1 MLLWEINTYF
11 TALPKRAFYIIK
23 EVFYNMATKTLNTR
37 IQSRIDTYENWMKSE
52 LILLKGEIAI
62 CTIPTGTS
70 DSGSANLPSTM
81 LRIGDGVHKFSELP
95 WFQAI
100 AADIYPW
107 AKAAVPAIPVEN
119 ITGLDDHISKVAVD
133 SDTQYTLIKGDN
145 DYTYKL
151 MSKAKGAENFT
162 TEVATLTIPN
172 PTSNINA
179 LKALVGDVAVA
190 TQISNAIAALKLSE
204 TYEAK
209 GAAAAVQTALLGDAA
224 EAYNTLGKL
233 EDAVI
238 AAKAS
243 ADEKTTMAAV
253 EAKNYAT
260 KTEAQGYATAV
271 VGEDTDN
278 AEKATVKGAK
288 AYAKDLN
295 DTTNTRVEAL
305 ETAIGEGGSVSSQID
320 AKIANLDV
328 AEVAV
333 GTGEIIEKISETD
346 GKISVSKRALV
357 ASDIP
362 TIEQSQVNGLGAALA
377 AKQDTLAFQND
388 NYDKTTNKAITKSDL
403 DAAVAGL
410 TGITHF
416 KGVVENLP
424 ASAENGDIY
433 IKTDGTEH
441 IYVKPDAATEG
452 HFEELGDQSSHIK
465 HGTVVDSDIAA
476 NAAIAQSK
484 IAGLTDALNAKANSA
499 DLGTMASETAADYIK
514 KTDAPG
520 YADILTATVAGTT
533 YETKTDASAKLNE
546 AKTYTTTELGKLNL
560 TEVSAGEGKIIS
572 KISQVN
578 GKVSAETRDLVA
590 ADIPTIEQSQ
600 VNGLDT
606 ALAAK
611 ANDADLAAIAKS
623 GNVNDL
629 QQTEGDTL
637 IIFGGTST
645 LVI

>member
-1 MLLWEINTYF
+1 
-11 TALPKRAFYIIK
+11 
-23 EVFYNMATKTLNTR
+23 MATKTLNTR
-37 IQSRIDTYENWMKSE
+37 ILLRYDSYENWLTST
-52 LILLKGEIAI
+52 IVLKQGEMAI
-62 CTIPTGTS
+62 CSVP
-70 DSGSANLPSTM
+70 SGKTVDGVTAPPAVLAK
-81 LRIGDGVHKFSELP
+81 IGDNVHTFKDLP
-95 WFQAI
+95 WLQAV
-100 AADIYPW
+100 ASDVHAW

-133 SDTQYTLIKGDN
+133 SDTQYNIVKGDN

-172 PTSNINA
+172 PTSDINS

-238 AAKAS
+238 AAQAS
-243 ADEKTTMAAV
+243 ANEKTTMAAV

-271 VGEDTDN
+271 VGMDTDD

-295 DTTNTRVEAL
+295 DAINTRVESL
-305 ETAIGEGGSVSSQID
+305 ETAIGEGGSVGSQID

-346 GKISVSKRALV
+346 GKISVSKRALT

-362 TIEQSQVNGLGAALA
+362 TSEQSQVNGLGTALA

-410 TGITHF
+410 SGAVHF
-416 KGVVENLP
+416 IGVKESLP
-424 ASAENGDIY
+424 ANGNNGDIC
-433 IKTDGTEH
+433 IVCNKE
-441 IYVKPDAATEG
+441 YVYPTSDSQW
-452 HFEELGDQSSHIK
+452 HELGDETIDAVKGQIK
-465 HGTVVDSDIAA
+465 DVDIAA
-476 NAAIAQSK
+476 DAAIAQSK
-484 IAGLTDALNAKANSA
+484 IAGLTDALNAKANSS
-499 DLGTMASETAADYIK
+499 DLGTMAAETAADYIK

-533 YETKTDASAKLNE
+533 YETKADASAKLNE

-560 TEVSAGEGKIIS
+560 TEVAAGEGKIIS

-590 ADIPTIEQSQ
+590 ADIPTIEQAQ
-600 VNGLDT
+600 VNGLGA

-611 ANDADLAAIAKS
+611 ANDADISAIGKS
-623 GNVNDL
+623 GSITDVL
-629 QQTEGDTL
+629 QPEGDVL
-637 IIFGGTST
+637 ILFGGTST

>member
-1 MLLWEINTYF
+1 
-11 TALPKRAFYIIK
+11 
-23 EVFYNMATKTLNTR
+23 MATKTLNTR
-37 IQSRIDTYENWMKSE
+37 ILLRYDSYDNWLTSTIVLKQGEAAICSVPSGKTVDGVATPPAV
-52 LILLKGEIAI
+52 LLKV
-62 CTIPTGTS
+62 
-70 DSGSANLPSTM
+70 
-81 LRIGDGVHKFSELP
+81 GDGVHTFKDLP
-95 WFQAI
+95 WLQAVSS
-100 AADIYPW
+100 DIYAW
-107 AKAAVPAIPVEN
+107 AKSPNKPSYTYEEIE
-119 ITGLDDHISKVAVD
+119 GLDDHISTVAVD
-133 SDTQYTLIKGDN
+133 TDTQFTLIKGDD

-151 MSKAKGAENFT
+151 MSRAKGAENYT

-172 PTSNINA
+172 PTSDINA

-190 TQISNAIAALKLSE
+190 TQISNAIAALKLSD

-209 GAAAAVQTALLGDAA
+209 GAAAAVKTALLGDAA

-238 AAKAS
+238 AAQNS

-271 VGEDTDN
+271 VGVAADTAD
-278 AEKATVKGAK
+278 KDTVKGAK
-288 AYAKDLN
+288 AYAKGLN
-295 DTTNTRVEAL
+295 DATNTRVEAL
-305 ETAIGEGGSVSSQID
+305 ETAIGEGGSVGSQID
-320 AKIANLDV
+320 AKIAELDA

-333 GTGEIIEKISETD
+333 GTGEIIEKVSQTD

-357 ASDIP
+357 AGDIP
-362 TIEQSQVNGLGAALA
+362 TIEQSQVNGLGTALA
-377 AKQDTLAFQND
+377 AKQDVLAFQSD
-388 NYDKTTNKAITKSDL
+388 NYDKETNKVITKSDL
-403 DAAVAGL
+403 DTAVAGL
-410 TGITHF
+410 SGVTHF

-452 HFEELGDQSSHIK
+452 HFEELGDQNSHIK
-465 HGTVVDSDIAA
+465 HGTVVNSDIAA

-484 IAGLTDALNAKANSA
+484 IAGLTTDLAAKANSA
-499 DLGTMASETAADYIK
+499 DLGSMATEAAADYIK
-514 KTDAPG
+514 KTEAPG
-520 YADILTATVAGTT
+520 YADILTATIAGST
-533 YETKTDASAKLNE
+533 YETKEDAATKLTE
-546 AKTYTTTELGKLNL
+546 AKTNTTTELGKLTL
-560 TEVSAGEGKIIS
+560 AEVSAGEGQIIG

-578 GKVSAETRDLVA
+578 GKVSAEARALVA

-600 VNGLDT
+600 VNGLGT

-611 ANDADLAAIAKS
+611 ANDADISVIGKTGS
-623 GNVNDL
+623 ITDVL
-629 QQTEGDTL
+629 QPEGDVL
-637 IIFGGTST
+637 ILFGGTST

>member
-1 MLLWEINTYF
+1 
-11 TALPKRAFYIIK
+11 
-23 EVFYNMATKTLNTR
+23 MATKTLNTR
-37 IQSRIDTYENWMKSE
+37 ILLRYDSYENWLTSTIVLKQGEAAICSVPTGKTVDGVTTPPAV
-52 LILLKGEIAI
+52 LLKV
-62 CTIPTGTS
+62 
-70 DSGSANLPSTM
+70 
-81 LRIGDGVHKFSELP
+81 GDGVHTFKDLP
-95 WFQAI
+95 WLQAV
-100 AADIYPW
+100 ASDVHAW
-107 AKAAVPAIPVEN
+107 AKAAVPAIPAEN
-119 ITGLDDHISKVAVD
+119 ITGLADFISGEIQD
-133 SDTQYTLIKGDN
+133 TDTQYTLVKDN

-172 PTSNINA
+172 PTSDINA

-204 TYEAK
+204 TYETK

-271 VGEDTDN
+271 VGEDTDG
-278 AEKATVKGAK
+278 ADKATVKGAK
-288 AYAKDLN
+288 AYAKGLN
-295 DTTNTRVEAL
+295 DATNTRVEAL

-320 AKIANLDV
+320 AKIAALDV

-362 TIEQSQVNGLGAALA
+362 TIEQSQVNGLGTALA

-410 TGITHF
+410 SGAVHF
-416 KGVVENLP
+416 IGVKESLP
-424 ASAENGDIY
+424 TSGNNGDIC
-433 IKTDGTEH
+433 IVGNKE
-441 IYVKPDAATEG
+441 YVYSTSDSQW
-452 HFEELGDQSSHIK
+452 HELGDETIYAVKGQIK
-465 HGTVVDSDIAA
+465 DADIAA
-476 NAAIAQSK
+476 DAAIAQSK

-546 AKTYTTTELGKLNL
+546 AKTHTTTELGKLNL

-572 KISQVN
+572 KISQAN
-578 GKVSAETRDLVA
+578 GKVSAETRNLVA

-600 VNGLDT
+600 VNGLGT

-611 ANDADLAAIAKS
+611 ANNADLAAIAKS

>member
-1 MLLWEINTYF
+1 
-11 TALPKRAFYIIK
+11 
-23 EVFYNMATKTLNTR
+23 MATKILNTR
-37 IQSRIDTYENWMKSE
+37 ILTRIDTLENWLKSSI
-52 LILLKGEIAI
+52 ILKKGEMAIA
-62 CTIPTGTS
+62 TVPTGDTNGAS
-70 DSGSANLPSTM
+70 LHLPATV
-81 LRIGDGVHKFSELP
+81 IKVGDDVHTFAELP
-95 WFQAI
+95 YLQAI
-100 AADIYPW
+100 AADVPAW
-107 AKAAVPAIPVEN
+107 SKAAVPAIPAEN
-119 ITGLDDHISKVAVD
+119 ITGLSNYISAQIQD
-133 SDTQYTLIKGDN
+133 TDTQYNLVKDN

-172 PTSNINA
+172 PTSDINA

-204 TYEAK
+204 TYETK

-271 VGEDTDN
+271 VGMDTDD

-295 DTTNTRVEAL
+295 DATTTRVAAL
-305 ETAIGEGGSVSSQID
+305 ETAIGEGGSVGSQID

-357 ASDIP
+357 AGDIP
-362 TIEQSQVNGLGAALA
+362 TIEQSQVNGLSTALA

-388 NYDKTTNKAITKSDL
+388 NYDKITNKAITKSDL

-410 TGITHF
+410 SGAVHF
-416 KGVVENLP
+416 IGVKESLP
-424 ASAENGDIY
+424 ASGNNGDIC
-433 IKTDGTEH
+433 IVGNKE
-441 IYVKPDAATEG
+441 YVYSTSDSQW
-452 HFEELGDQSSHIK
+452 HELGDETIYAVKGQIK
-465 HGTVVDSDIAA
+465 DVDIAA
-476 NAAIAQSK
+476 DAAIAQSK
-484 IAGLTDALNAKANSA
+484 IAGLTDALAEKANSA

-533 YETKTDASAKLNE
+533 YETKADATAKLTE
-546 AKTYTTTELGKLNL
+546 AKTHTTTELGKLNL

-590 ADIPTIEQSQ
+590 ADIPTIEQAQ
-600 VNGLDT
+600 VNGLGT

-629 QQTEGDTL
+629 QQNDSDTL
-637 IIFGGTST
+637 VLFGGTST

>member
-1 MLLWEINTYF
+1 
-11 TALPKRAFYIIK
+11 
-23 EVFYNMATKTLNTR
+23 MATKILNTR
-37 IQSRIDTYENWMKSE
+37 ILTRIDTLENWLKSSI
-52 LILLKGEIAI
+52 ILKKGEMAIA
-62 CTIPTGTS
+62 TVPTGDTNGAS
-70 DSGSANLPSTM
+70 LHLPATVIK
-81 LRIGDGVHKFSELP
+81 IGNDVNTFAELP
-95 WFQAI
+95 YLQAI
-100 AADIYPW
+100 AADVPAW
-107 AKAAVPAIPVEN
+107 AKAAVPAIPAEN
-119 ITGLDDHISKVAVD
+119 ITGLADFISAEIQD
-133 SDTQYTLIKGDN
+133 TDTQYNIVKGDN

-172 PTSNINA
+172 PTSDINS
-179 LKALVGDVAVA
+179 LKALVGNVAVA

-271 VGEDTDN
+271 VGMDTDD

-288 AYAKDLN
+288 AYAKGLN
-295 DTTNTRVEAL
+295 DATNTRVEAL
-305 ETAIGEGGSVSSQID
+305 ETAIGEGGSVGSQID

-357 ASDIP
+357 ANDIP
-362 TIEQSQVNGLGAALA
+362 TIEQSQVNGLGTALA

-410 TGITHF
+410 SGAVHF
-416 KGVVENLP
+416 IGVKESLP
-424 ASAENGDIY
+424 ASGNNGDIC
-433 IKTDGTEH
+433 IVGNKE
-441 IYVKPDAATEG
+441 YVYSTSDNTW
-452 HFEELGDQSSHIK
+452 HELGDETIYAVKGQIK
-465 HGTVVDSDIAA
+465 DVDIASD
-476 NAAIAQSK
+476 AAIAQSK
-484 IAGLTDALNAKANSA
+484 IAGLTDALAAKANSA
-499 DLGTMASETAADYIK
+499 DLGTMASETASDYIK

-533 YETKTDASAKLNE
+533 YETKADASAKLNE
-546 AKTYTTTELGKLNL
+546 AKTHTTTELGKLNL
-560 TEVSAGEGKIIS
+560 TEVAAGEGKIIS

-611 ANDADLAAIAKS
+611 ANDADISAIGKS
-623 GNVNDL
+623 GSITDVL
-629 QQTEGDTL
+629 QPEGDVL
-637 IIFGGTST
+637 ILFGGTST

>member
-1 MLLWEINTYF
+1 
-11 TALPKRAFYIIK
+11 
-23 EVFYNMATKTLNTR
+23 MATKTLNTR
-37 IQSRIDTYENWMKSE
+37 ILLRYDSYENWLTST
-52 LILLKGEIAI
+52 IVLKQGEMAI
-62 CTIPTGTS
+62 CSVP
-70 DSGSANLPSTM
+70 SGKTVDGVTAPPAVLAK
-81 LRIGDGVHKFSELP
+81 IGDNIHTFKDLP
-95 WFQAI
+95 WLQAV
-100 AADIYPW
+100 ASDVHAW
-107 AKAAVPAIPVEN
+107 AKAATPAIPAEN
-119 ITGLDDHISKVAVD
+119 ITGLADFISGEIQD
-133 SDTQYTLIKGDN
+133 SDTQYTLIKGDD

-151 MSKAKGAENFT
+151 MSRAKGAENYT

-172 PTSNINA
+172 PTSDINA

-190 TQISNAIAALKLSE
+190 TQISNAIAALKLSD

-209 GAAAAVQTALLGDAA
+209 GAAAAVKTALLGDAA

-238 AAKAS
+238 AAQNS

-271 VGEDTDN
+271 VGVAADTAD
-278 AEKATVKGAK
+278 KDTVKGAK
-288 AYAKDLN
+288 AYAKGLN
-295 DTTNTRVEAL
+295 DATNTRVEAL
-305 ETAIGEGGSVSSQID
+305 ETAIGEGGSVDSQID
-320 AKIANLDV
+320 AKIAKLDA

-333 GTGEIIEKISETD
+333 GTGEIIEKVSQTD

-357 ASDIP
+357 AGDIP
-362 TIEQSQVNGLGAALA
+362 TIEQSQVNGLGTALA

-388 NYDKTTNKAITKSDL
+388 NYDKTTNKVITKSDL

-410 TGITHF
+410 TGVTHF

-452 HFEELGDQSSHIK
+452 HFEELGDQNSHIK

-484 IAGLTDALNAKANSA
+484 IAGLTDALGAKANAA
-499 DLGTMASETAADYIK
+499 DLGTMASEAAADYIK

-520 YADILTATVAGTT
+520 YADILTATAAGTT
-533 YETKTDASAKLNE
+533 YETKTDASAKLTE
-546 AKTYTTTELGKLNL
+546 AKTHTTTELGKLTL
-560 TEVSAGEGKIIS
+560 AEVAAGEGKILT
-572 KISQVN
+572 KLAQTNGQVA
-578 GKVSAETRDLVA
+578 VETRDLVA

-600 VNGLDT
+600 VNGLGT

-623 GNVNDL
+623 GSIMDL
-629 QQTEGDTL
+629 QQGDSDTL
-637 IIFGGTST
+637 VLFGGTST

>member
-1 MLLWEINTYF
+1 
-11 TALPKRAFYIIK
+11 
-23 EVFYNMATKTLNTR
+23 MATKILNTR
-37 IQSRIDTYENWMKSE
+37 ILTRIDTLENWLKSSI
-52 LILLKGEIAI
+52 ILKKGEMAIA
-62 CTIPTGTS
+62 TVPTGDTNGAS
-70 DSGSANLPSTM
+70 LHLPATV
-81 LRIGDGVHKFSELP
+81 IKVGDDVHTFAELP
-95 WFQAI
+95 YLQAI
-100 AADIYPW
+100 AADVPAW
-107 AKAAVPAIPVEN
+107 SKAAVPAIPAEN
-119 ITGLDDHISKVAVD
+119 ITGLDQYISGQIQD
-133 SDTQYTLIKGDN
+133 TDTQYTLVKGDD

-172 PTSNINA
+172 PTSDINA
-179 LKALVGDVAVA
+179 LKTLVGDVAVA
-190 TQISNAIAALKLSE
+190 TQISNAIAALKLSD

-209 GAAAAVQTALLGDAA
+209 GSANAVKTALLGDAA

-238 AAKAS
+238 AAQTA

-253 EAKNYAT
+253 EAKGYAT

-271 VGEDTDN
+271 VGAAADTAD
-278 AEKATVKGAK
+278 KDTVKGAK
-288 AYAKDLN
+288 AYAKGLN
-295 DTTNTRVEAL
+295 DATNTRVEAL
-305 ETAIGEGGSVSSQID
+305 ETAIGEGGSVGSQID
-320 AKIANLDV
+320 AKIADLDV

-357 ASDIP
+357 AGDIP
-362 TIEQSQVNGLGAALA
+362 TIEQSQVNGLGTALT

-410 TGITHF
+410 SGAVHF
-416 KGVVENLP
+416 IGVKESLP
-424 ASAENGDIY
+424 TSGNNGDIC
-433 IKTDGTEH
+433 IVGNKE
-441 IYVKPDAATEG
+441 YVYSTSDSKW
-452 HFEELGDQSSHIK
+452 HELGDETIYAVKGQIVDADIK
-465 HGTVVDSDIAA
+465 AD
-476 NAAIAQSK
+476 AAIAQSK
-484 IAGLTDALNAKANSA
+484 IAGLTDALADKANSA
-499 DLGTMASETAADYIK
+499 DLGSMATETATNYIK
-514 KTDAPG
+514 KTEAPG

-533 YETKTDASAKLNE
+533 YETKEDAAAKLTE
-546 AKTYTTTELGKLNL
+546 AKGHTTTELGKLTL
-560 TEVSAGEGKIIS
+560 AEVVADEGKIIS
-572 KISQVN
+572 KISQAN

-600 VNGLDT
+600 VNGLGT

-623 GNVNDL
+623 GSVMDL
-629 QQTEGDTL
+629 QQGESDVL
-637 IIFGGTST
+637 VLFGGTST

>member
-1 MLLWEINTYF
+1 
-11 TALPKRAFYIIK
+11 
-23 EVFYNMATKTLNTR
+23 MATKILNTR
-37 IQSRIDTYENWMKSE
+37 ILTRIDTLENWLKSSI
-52 LILLKGEIAI
+52 ILKKGEMAIA
-62 CTIPTGTS
+62 TVPTGDTHGAS
-70 DSGSANLPSTM
+70 LSLPATV
-81 LRIGDGVHKFSELP
+81 IKVGNDVNTFAELP
-95 WFQAI
+95 YLQAI
-100 AADIYPW
+100 AADVPAW
-107 AKAAVPAIPVEN
+107 AKAAVPAIPAEN
-119 ITGLDDHISKVAVD
+119 ITGLDDHIGKIAVD
-133 SDTQYTLIKGDN
+133 SDTQYNIVKGDN

-172 PTSNINA
+172 PTSDINS

-209 GAAAAVQTALLGDAA
+209 GAADTVKTALLGDAA

-271 VGEDTDN
+271 VGEDTDGVD
-278 AEKATVKGAK
+278 KATVKGAK

-295 DTTNTRVEAL
+295 DATNTRVEAL

-362 TIEQSQVNGLGAALA
+362 TIEQSQVNGLGTALA

-410 TGITHF
+410 SGAVHF
-416 KGVVENLP
+416 IGVKESLP
-424 ASAENGDIY
+424 TSGNNGDIC
-433 IKTDGTEH
+433 IVGNKE
-441 IYVKPDAATEG
+441 YVYSTSDSQW
-452 HFEELGDQSSHIK
+452 HELGDETIYAVKGQIK
-465 HGTVVDSDIAA
+465 DADIAA
-476 NAAIAQSK
+476 DAAIAQSK

-533 YETKTDASAKLNE
+533 YETKADASAKLND
-546 AKTYTTTELGKLNL
+546 AKTHTTTELGKLNL

-600 VNGLDT
+600 VNGLGT

-611 ANDADLAAIAKS
+611 ANDADISAIGKS
-623 GNVNDL
+623 GSITDVL
-629 QQTEGDTL
+629 QPEGDVL
-637 IIFGGTST
+637 ILFGGTSV

>member
-1 MLLWEINTYF
+1 
-11 TALPKRAFYIIK
+11 
-23 EVFYNMATKTLNTR
+23 MATKTLNTR
-37 IQSRIDTYENWMKSE
+37 ILLRYDSYDNWLTSTIVLKQGEAAICSVPTDKTVDGVTTPPAV
-52 LILLKGEIAI
+52 LLKV
-62 CTIPTGTS
+62 
-70 DSGSANLPSTM
+70 
-81 LRIGDGVHKFSELP
+81 GDGVHTFKDLP
-95 WFQAI
+95 WLQAV
-100 AADIYPW
+100 ASDVHAW

-119 ITGLDDHISKVAVD
+119 ITGLDEHIGTIAVD
-133 SDTQYTLIKGDN
+133 SDTQYNIVKDN

-172 PTSNINA
+172 PTSDINS

-271 VGEDTDN
+271 VGMDDDG
-278 AEKATVKGAK
+278 ADKATVKGAK
-288 AYAKDLN
+288 AYAKGLN
-295 DTTNTRVEAL
+295 DATNTRVEAL

-320 AKIANLDV
+320 AKIAGLDV

-362 TIEQSQVNGLGAALA
+362 TIEQSQVNGLGTALA

-410 TGITHF
+410 SGAVHF
-416 KGVVENLP
+416 IGVKESLP
-424 ASAENGDIY
+424 ASGNNGDIC
-433 IKTDGTEH
+433 IVGNKE
-441 IYVKPDAATEG
+441 YVYSTSDNTW
-452 HFEELGDQSSHIK
+452 HELGDETIYAVKGQIK
-465 HGTVVDSDIAA
+465 DVDIASD
-476 NAAIAQSK
+476 AAIAQSK

-533 YETKTDASAKLNE
+533 YETKTDASAKLTE
-546 AKTYTTTELGKLNL
+546 AKNHTTTELGKLNL
-560 TEVSAGEGKIIS
+560 TEVAAGEGKIIS

-578 GKVSAETRDLVA
+578 GKVSAETRNLVA

-611 ANDADLAAIAKS
+611 ANDADISAIGKS
-623 GNVNDL
+623 GSITDVL
-629 QQTEGDTL
+629 QPEGDVL
-637 IIFGGTST
+637 ILFGGTST
-645 LVI
+645 LVV

>member
-11 TALPKRAFYIIK
+11 TALPKRTFYIIK

-52 LILLKGEIAI
+52 LILLKGEIAL
-62 CTIPTGTS
+62 CLIPTDTEN
-70 DSGSANLPSTM
+70 SGSVSLPSTM
-81 LRIGDGVHKFSELP
+81 MRIGDGVHKFSELQ

-100 AADIYPW
+100 GADIYPW
-107 AKAAVPAIPVEN
+107 AKAAVPAIPAAN
-119 ITGLDDHISKVAVD
+119 ITGLSNYISAQIQD
-133 SDTQYTLIKGDN
+133 TDTQYNIVQGDN

-172 PTSNINA
+172 PTSDINS

-204 TYEAK
+204 TYETK

-238 AAKAS
+238 AAQAS
-243 ADEKTTMAAV
+243 ADQKTTMAAV

-271 VGEDTDN
+271 VGMDTDD

-288 AYAKDLN
+288 AYAKGLN
-295 DTTNTRVEAL
+295 DATNTRVEAL
-305 ETAIGEGGSVSSQID
+305 ETAIGEGGSVGAQID

-346 GKISVSKRALV
+346 GKISVSKRALT

-362 TIEQSQVNGLGAALA
+362 TIKQSQVNGLGTALA

-410 TGITHF
+410 SGAVHF
-416 KGVVENLP
+416 IGVKESLP
-424 ASAENGDIY
+424 ANGNNGDIC
-433 IKTDGTEH
+433 IVGNKE
-441 IYVKPDAATEG
+441 YVYSTSDSQW
-452 HFEELGDQSSHIK
+452 HELGDETIYAVKGQIK
-465 HGTVVDSDIAA
+465 DVDIAA
-476 NAAIAQSK
+476 DAAIAQSK
-484 IAGLTDALNAKANSA
+484 IAGLTDALAAKANSA
-499 DLGTMASETAADYIK
+499 DLGTMASEAAADYIK

-533 YETKTDASAKLNE
+533 YETKADASAKLTE
-546 AKTYTTTELGKLNL
+546 AKTHTTTELGKLNL
-560 TEVSAGEGKIIS
+560 TEVAAGEGKIIS

-590 ADIPTIEQSQ
+590 ADIPTIEQTQ
-600 VNGLDT
+600 VNGLGT

-623 GNVNDL
+623 GSVMDL
-629 QQTEGDTL
+629 QQGDSDTL
-637 IIFGGTST
+637 VLFGGTST

>member
-1 MLLWEINTYF
+1 
-11 TALPKRAFYIIK
+11 
-23 EVFYNMATKTLNTR
+23 MATKTLNTR
-37 IQSRIDTYENWMKSE
+37 ILLRYDSYENWLTST
-52 LILLKGEIAI
+52 IVLKQGEMAI
-62 CTIPTGTS
+62 CSVP
-70 DSGSANLPSTM
+70 SGKTVDGVTAPPAVLAK
-81 LRIGDGVHKFSELP
+81 IGDNVHTFKDLP
-95 WFQAI
+95 WLQAV
-100 AADIYPW
+100 ASDVHAW
-107 AKAAVPAIPVEN
+107 AKAAVPAIPAEN
-119 ITGLDDHISKVAVD
+119 ITGLDDHISAVAAD
-133 SDTQYTLIKGDN
+133 SDTQYNLVKGDN

-172 PTSNINA
+172 PTSDINS

-238 AAKAS
+238 AAQAS

-271 VGEDTDN
+271 VGMDDDN
-278 AEKATVKGAK
+278 ADKATVKGAK
-288 AYAKDLN
+288 AYAKGLN
-295 DTTNTRVEAL
+295 DATNTRVEAL
-305 ETAIGEGGSVSSQID
+305 ETAIGEGGSVGSQID

-333 GTGEIIEKISETD
+333 GAGEIIEKISETD

-357 ASDIP
+357 AGDIP
-362 TIEQSQVNGLGAALA
+362 TIEQSQVNGLGTALA

-410 TGITHF
+410 TGVTHF

-441 IYVKPDAATEG
+441 IYVKPDAAAEG

-484 IAGLTDALNAKANSA
+484 IAGLTDALAAKANSA

-533 YETKTDASAKLNE
+533 YETKAEASAKLNE
-546 AKTYTTTELGKLNL
+546 AKTYTTTELGKLTL
-560 TEVSAGEGKIIS
+560 AEVAAGEGKIIS
-572 KISQVN
+572 KISQAN

-600 VNGLDT
+600 VNGLET

-611 ANDADLAAIAKS
+611 ANDADISAIGKS
-623 GNVNDL
+623 GSVMDL
-629 QQTEGDTL
+629 QQNDSDTL
-637 IIFGGTST
+637 ILFGGTST

>member
-1 MLLWEINTYF
+1 
-11 TALPKRAFYIIK
+11 
-23 EVFYNMATKTLNTR
+23 MATKTLNTR
-37 IQSRIDTYENWMKSE
+37 ILLRYDSYENWLTSTIVLKQGEAAICSVPTGKTVDGVTTPPAV
-52 LILLKGEIAI
+52 LLKV
-62 CTIPTGTS
+62 
-70 DSGSANLPSTM
+70 
-81 LRIGDGVHKFSELP
+81 GDGVHTFKDLP
-95 WFQAI
+95 WLQAV
-100 AADIYPW
+100 ASDVHAW
-107 AKAAVPAIPVEN
+107 AKAAVPAIPAEN
-119 ITGLDDHISKVAVD
+119 ITGLSNYISNQVQD
-133 SDTQYTLIKGDN
+133 SDTQYNIVKGDN

-172 PTSNINA
+172 PTSDINS

-238 AAKAS
+238 AAQAS
-243 ADEKTTMAAV
+243 ANEKTTMAAV

-271 VGEDTDN
+271 VGMDTDD

-288 AYAKDLN
+288 AYAKGLN
-295 DTTNTRVEAL
+295 EAINTRVEAL
-305 ETAIGEGGSVSSQID
+305 ETAIGEGGSVGSQID

-357 ASDIP
+357 ANDIP
-362 TIEQSQVNGLGAALA
+362 TIEQSQVNGLGTALA

-410 TGITHF
+410 SGAVHF
-416 KGVVENLP
+416 IGVKESLP
-424 ASAENGDIY
+424 ASGNNGDIC
-433 IKTDGTEH
+433 IVGNKE
-441 IYVKPDAATEG
+441 YVYSTSDSQW
-452 HFEELGDQSSHIK
+452 HELGDETIYAVKGQIK
-465 HGTVVDSDIAA
+465 DADIAA

-484 IAGLTDALNAKANSA
+484 IAGLTNALNAKANSA
-499 DLGTMASETAADYIK
+499 DLGTMASEAAADYIK

-560 TEVSAGEGKIIS
+560 TEVAAGEGKIIS

-590 ADIPTIEQSQ
+590 ADIPTIEQTQ
-600 VNGLDT
+600 VNGLGT

-629 QQTEGDTL
+629 QQSDSDTL

>member
-1 MLLWEINTYF
+1 
-11 TALPKRAFYIIK
+11 
-23 EVFYNMATKTLNTR
+23 MATKILNTR
-37 IQSRIDTYENWMKSE
+37 ILTRIDTLENWLKSSI
-52 LILLKGEIAI
+52 ILKKGEMAIA
-62 CTIPTGTS
+62 TVPTGDTHGAS
-70 DSGSANLPSTM
+70 LSLPAT
-81 LRIGDGVHKFSELP
+81 LVKIGDDVHTFADLP
-95 WFQAI
+95 YLQAI
-100 AADIYPW
+100 AADVPAW
-107 AKAAVPAIPVEN
+107 SKAAVPAIPAEN
-119 ITGLDDHISKVAVD
+119 ITGLADFISGEIQD
-133 SDTQYTLIKGDN
+133 TDTQYTLVKGDD

-172 PTSNINA
+172 PTSDINA

-238 AAKAS
+238 AAQAS

-271 VGEDTDN
+271 VGMDDDN
-278 AEKATVKGAK
+278 ADKNTVKGAK
-288 AYAKDLN
+288 AYAKGLN
-295 DTTNTRVEAL
+295 DATNTRVEAL

-362 TIEQSQVNGLGAALA
+362 TIEQSQVNGLAGALA
-377 AKQDTLAFQND
+377 AKQDTLAFQNN

-410 TGITHF
+410 SGAVHF
-416 KGVVENLP
+416 IGVKESLP
-424 ASAENGDIY
+424 ASGNNGDIC
-433 IKTDGTEH
+433 IVGNKE
-441 IYVKPDAATEG
+441 YVYSTSDSKW
-452 HFEELGDQSSHIK
+452 HELGDETIYAVKGQIK
-465 HGTVVDSDIAA
+465 DVDIASD
-476 NAAIAQSK
+476 AAIAQSK
-484 IAGLTDALNAKANSA
+484 IAGLTDALAGKANSA
-499 DLGTMASETAADYIK
+499 DLGTMAAETAADYIK
-514 KTDAPG
+514 KTEAPG

-533 YETKTDASAKLNE
+533 YETKDDASAKLTE
-546 AKTYTTTELGKLNL
+546 AKTHTTTELGKLTL
-560 TEVSAGEGKIIS
+560 AEVAAGEGQIIS
-572 KISQVN
+572 KISQAN
-578 GKVSAETRDLVA
+578 GKVSAETRALVA
-590 ADIPTIEQSQ
+590 ADIPTIEQTQ
-600 VNGLDT
+600 VNGLGT

-623 GNVNDL
+623 GSVMDL
-629 QQTEGDTL
+629 QQGESDTL
-637 IIFGGTST
+637 ILFGGTST
-645 LVI
+645 LVV

>member
-1 MLLWEINTYF
+1 
-11 TALPKRAFYIIK
+11 
-23 EVFYNMATKTLNTR
+23 MATKTLSTR
-37 IQSRIDTYENWMKSE
+37 IQSRIDTYKNWMKSE

-81 LRIGDGVHKFSELP
+81 LRVGDGAHKFSELP

-100 AADIYPW
+100 GADIYPW
-107 AKAAVPAIPVEN
+107 AKSPNKPSYTYEEIE
-119 ITGLDDHISKVAVD
+119 GLDDHISTVAVD
-133 SDTQYTLIKGDN
+133 TDTQFTLVKGDD

-151 MSKAKGAENFT
+151 MSRAKGAENYT

-172 PTSNINA
+172 PTSDINA

-190 TQISNAIAALKLSE
+190 TQISNAIAALKLSD

-209 GAAAAVQTALLGDAA
+209 GAAAAVKTALLGDAA

-238 AAKAS
+238 AAQTA

-253 EAKNYAT
+253 EAKSYAT

-271 VGEDTDN
+271 VGVAADTAD
-278 AEKATVKGAK
+278 KDTVKGAK
-288 AYAKDLN
+288 AYAKGLN
-295 DTTNTRVEAL
+295 DATNTRVGAL
-305 ETAIGEGGSVSSQID
+305 ETAIGEGGSVGSQID
-320 AKIANLDV
+320 AKIAELDA

-333 GTGEIIEKISETD
+333 GTGEIIEKVSQTD

-357 ASDIP
+357 AGDIP
-362 TIEQSQVNGLGAALA
+362 TIEQSQVNGLGTALA
-377 AKQDTLAFQND
+377 AKQDTLAFQSD
-388 NYDKTTNKAITKSDL
+388 NYDKETNKVITKSDL

-410 TGITHF
+410 SGAVHF
-416 KGVVENLP
+416 IGVKESLP
-424 ASAENGDIY
+424 TSGNNGDIC
-433 IKTDGTEH
+433 IVGNKE
-441 IYVKPDAATEG
+441 YVYSTSDSKW
-452 HFEELGDQSSHIK
+452 HELGDETIYAVKGQIK
-465 HGTVVDSDIAA
+465 DVDVAA
-476 NAAIAQSK
+476 DAAIAQSK
-484 IAGLTDALNAKANSA
+484 IAGLTDALAAKANSA
-499 DLGTMASETAADYIK
+499 DLGSMATETATDYIK

-520 YADILTATVAGTT
+520 YADILTTTVAGTT
-533 YETKTDASAKLNE
+533 YETKDDAAAKLTE
-546 AKTYTTTELGKLNL
+546 AKTHTTTELGKLTL
-560 TEVSAGEGKIIS
+560 AEVAAGEGKIIS
-572 KISQVN
+572 KISQSN

-600 VNGLDT
+600 VNGLGT

-611 ANDADLAAIAKS
+611 ANNADISVIGKTGS
-623 GNVNDL
+623 ITDVL
-629 QQTEGDTL
+629 QPEGDVL
-637 IIFGGTST
+637 ILFGGTST

>member
-1 MLLWEINTYF
+1 
-11 TALPKRAFYIIK
+11 
-23 EVFYNMATKTLNTR
+23 MATKILNTR
-37 IQSRIDTYENWMKSE
+37 ILTRIDTLENWLKSSI
-52 LILLKGEIAI
+52 ILKKGEMAIA
-62 CTIPTGTS
+62 TVPTGDTNNAS
-70 DSGSANLPSTM
+70 LHLPAT
-81 LRIGDGVHKFSELP
+81 LIKIGNDVNTFAELP
-95 WFQAI
+95 YLQAV
-100 AADIYPW
+100 AADVPTW
-107 AKAAVPAIPVEN
+107 AKAAVPAIPAEN
-119 ITGLDDHISKVAVD
+119 ITGLADFISGEIQD
-133 SDTQYTLIKGDN
+133 TDTQFTLVKGDD

-172 PTSNINA
+172 PTSDINA

-190 TQISNAIAALKLSE
+190 TQISNAITALKLSD

-209 GAAAAVQTALLGDAA
+209 GSANAVKTALLGDAA

-238 AAKAS
+238 AAQTA

-271 VGEDTDN
+271 VGVAADTAD
-278 AEKATVKGAK
+278 KDTVKGAK
-288 AYAKDLN
+288 AYAKGLN
-295 DTTNTRVEAL
+295 DATTTRVAAL
-305 ETAIGEGGSVSSQID
+305 ETAIGEGGSVGSQID
-320 AKIANLDV
+320 AKIADLDV
-328 AEVAV
+328 AEVAA
-333 GTGEIIEKISETD
+333 GTGEIIEKVSQTN

-357 ASDIP
+357 AGDIP
-362 TIEQSQVNGLGAALA
+362 TIEQSQVNGLGTALA
-377 AKQDTLAFQND
+377 AKQDVLAFQSD
-388 NYDKTTNKAITKSDL
+388 NYDKETNKVITKSDL

-410 TGITHF
+410 TGVTHF

-433 IKTDGTEH
+433 IKTDGTEY

-452 HFEELGDQSSHIK
+452 HFEELGDQNSHIK

-484 IAGLTDALNAKANSA
+484 IAGLTDALAAKANST
-499 DLGTMASETAADYIK
+499 DLGTMAAEAAADYIK

-533 YETKTDASAKLNE
+533 YETKADATAKLTE
-546 AKTYTTTELGKLNL
+546 AKTHTTTELGKLTL
-560 TEVSAGEGKIIS
+560 AEVAAGEGQIIG

-578 GKVSAETRDLVA
+578 GKVSAETRTLVA

-600 VNGLDT
+600 VNGLGA
-606 ALAAK
+606 ALTAK
-611 ANDADLAAIAKS
+611 ANDADISAIGKS
-623 GNVNDL
+623 GNINDVL
-629 QQTEGDTL
+629 QSEGDVL
-637 IIFGGTST
+637 ILFGGTST
-645 LVI
+645 LVV

>member
-1 MLLWEINTYF
+1 
-11 TALPKRAFYIIK
+11 
-23 EVFYNMATKTLNTR
+23 MATKTLNTR
-37 IQSRIDTYENWMKSE
+37 ILLRYDSYENWLTST
-52 LILLKGEIAI
+52 IVLKQGEMAI
-62 CTIPTGTS
+62 CSVP
-70 DSGSANLPSTM
+70 SGKTVDGVTAPPAVLAK
-81 LRIGDGVHKFSELP
+81 IGDNVHTFKDLP
-95 WFQAI
+95 WLQAVSS
-100 AADIYPW
+100 DIYAW
-107 AKAAVPAIPVEN
+107 AKSPNKPSYSYNEIE
-119 ITGLDDHISKVAVD
+119 GLDDHISKVAVD
-133 SDTQYTLIKGDN
+133 SDTQYNIVKGDN

-162 TEVATLTIPN
+162 TEVATLTIPD
-172 PTSNINA
+172 PTSDINS

-238 AAKAS
+238 AAQAS
-243 ADEKTTMAAV
+243 ADGKTTMAAV

-271 VGEDTDN
+271 VGMDTDD

-288 AYAKDLN
+288 AYAKGLN
-295 DTTNTRVEAL
+295 EAINTRVEAL
-305 ETAIGEGGSVSSQID
+305 ETAIGEGGSVGSQID

-346 GKISVSKRALV
+346 GKISVSKRALT

-362 TIEQSQVNGLGAALA
+362 TIEQSQVNGLGTALA

-410 TGITHF
+410 SGAVHF
-416 KGVVENLP
+416 IGVKESLP
-424 ASAENGDIY
+424 ANGNNGDIC
-433 IKTDGTEH
+433 IVGNKE
-441 IYVKPDAATEG
+441 YVYSTSDSQW
-452 HFEELGDQSSHIK
+452 HELGDETIYAVKGQIK
-465 HGTVVDSDIAA
+465 DVDIAA
-476 NAAIAQSK
+476 DAAIAQSK

-546 AKTYTTTELGKLNL
+546 AKTHTTTELGKLNL
-560 TEVSAGEGKIIS
+560 TEVAAGEGKIIS

-590 ADIPTIEQSQ
+590 ADIPTIEQAQ
-600 VNGLDT
+600 VNGLGT

-611 ANDADLAAIAKS
+611 ANDADISAIGKS
-623 GNVNDL
+623 GSITDVL
-629 QQTEGDTL
+629 QPEGDVL
-637 IIFGGTST
+637 LLFGGTSV

>member
-1 MLLWEINTYF
+1 
-11 TALPKRAFYIIK
+11 
-23 EVFYNMATKTLNTR
+23 MATKTLDTR
-37 IQSRIDTYENWMKSE
+37 ILLRYDSYENWLTST
-52 LILLKGEIAI
+52 IVLKQGEMAI
-62 CTIPTGTS
+62 CSVP
-70 DSGSANLPSTM
+70 SGKTVDGVTAPPAVLAK
-81 LRIGDGVHKFSELP
+81 IGDNVHTFKGLP
-95 WFQAI
+95 WLQAV
-100 AADIYPW
+100 ASDVHAW

-119 ITGLDDHISKVAVD
+119 ITGLDDHISAVAVD
-133 SDTQYTLIKGDN
+133 SDTQYNLVKGDN

-172 PTSNINA
+172 PTSDINA

-238 AAKAS
+238 AAQAS

-271 VGEDTDN
+271 VGMDDDG
-278 AEKATVKGAK
+278 ADKATVKGVK
-288 AYAKDLN
+288 AYAKGLN
-295 DTTNTRVEAL
+295 DATNTRVEAL
-305 ETAIGEGGSVSSQID
+305 ETAIGEGGSVGSQID

-357 ASDIP
+357 AGDIP
-362 TIEQSQVNGLGAALA
+362 TIEQSQVNGLGTALA

-410 TGITHF
+410 TGVTHF

-433 IKTDGTEH
+433 IKTDGSEH
-441 IYVKPDAATEG
+441 IYVKPDAAAEG
-452 HFEELGDQSSHIK
+452 HFEELGDQNSHIK

-499 DLGTMASETAADYIK
+499 DLGTMAAETAADYIK
-514 KTDAPG
+514 KTEAPG
-520 YADILTATVAGTT
+520 YADILTATVAGST
-533 YETKTDASAKLNE
+533 YETKTDASAKLTE
-546 AKTYTTTELGKLNL
+546 AKNHTTTELGKLTL
-560 TEVSAGEGKIIS
+560 AEVAAGEGQIIS
-572 KISQVN
+572 KISQAN
-578 GKVSAETRDLVA
+578 GKVSAETRALVA
-590 ADIPTIEQSQ
+590 ADIPTIEQTQ
-600 VNGLDT
+600 VNGLGT

-611 ANDADLAAIAKS
+611 ANDADISAIGKS
-623 GNVNDL
+623 GNINDVL
-629 QQTEGDTL
+629 QSEGDVL
-637 IIFGGTST
+637 ILFGGTST
-645 LVI
+645 LVV

>member
-1 MLLWEINTYF
+1 
-11 TALPKRAFYIIK
+11 
-23 EVFYNMATKTLNTR
+23 MATKILNTR
-37 IQSRIDTYENWMKSE
+37 ILTRIDTLENWLKSSI
-52 LILLKGEIAI
+52 ILKKGEMAIA
-62 CTIPTGTS
+62 TVPTGDTHGAS
-70 DSGSANLPSTM
+70 LHLPATVVKV
-81 LRIGDGVHKFSELP
+81 GDDVHTFADLP
-95 WFQAI
+95 YLQAI
-100 AADIYPW
+100 AADVPAW
-107 AKAAVPAIPVEN
+107 AKAAVPAIPAEN
-119 ITGLDDHISKVAVD
+119 ITGLADFISAEIQD
-133 SDTQYTLIKGDN
+133 TDTQYTLIKGDN

-172 PTSNINA
+172 PTSDINS

-238 AAKAS
+238 AAQAS
-243 ADEKTTMAAV
+243 ADGKTTMAAV

-271 VGEDTDN
+271 VGLDTDDADKN
-278 AEKATVKGAK
+278 TVKGAK

-295 DTTNTRVEAL
+295 DATNTRVEAL

-320 AKIANLDV
+320 AKIAGLDV

-357 ASDIP
+357 AGDIP

-410 TGITHF
+410 SGAVHF
-416 KGVVENLP
+416 IGVKESLP
-424 ASAENGDIY
+424 ASGNNGDIC
-433 IKTDGTEH
+433 IVGNKE
-441 IYVKPDAATEG
+441 YVYSTSDSKW
-452 HFEELGDQSSHIK
+452 HELGDETIYAVKGQIK
-465 HGTVVDSDIAA
+465 DADIAA
-476 NAAIAQSK
+476 DAAIAQSK

-546 AKTYTTTELGKLNL
+546 AKTHTTTELGKLNL

-611 ANDADLAAIAKS
+611 ANDADLATIAKD
-623 GNVNDL
+623 GNVNSL
-629 QQTEGDTL
+629 VQTEGDVL
-637 IIFGGTST
+637 VLFGGTSV
-645 LVI
+645 LVV

>member
-1 MLLWEINTYF
+1 
-11 TALPKRAFYIIK
+11 
-23 EVFYNMATKTLNTR
+23 MATKTLNTR

-81 LRIGDGVHKFSELP
+81 LRVGDGAHKFSELP

-100 AADIYPW
+100 AADVHAW
-107 AKAAVPAIPVEN
+107 AKSPNKPSYTYKEIK
-119 ITGLDDHISKVAVD
+119 GLDDHISTVAVD
-133 SDTQYTLIKGDN
+133 SDTQYTLIKGDD

-151 MSKAKGAENFT
+151 MSRAKGAENYT
-162 TEVATLTIPN
+162 TKVATLTIPN
-172 PTSNINA
+172 PTSDINT

-190 TQISNAIAALKLSE
+190 TQISNAIAALKLSD

-209 GAAAAVQTALLGDAA
+209 GAAAAVKTALLGDAA

-238 AAKAS
+238 AAQAS
-243 ADEKTTMAAV
+243 ADAKTTMAAV

-271 VGEDTDN
+271 VG
-278 AEKATVKGAK
+278 AEGDAKTANTVYGAK

-295 DTTNTRVEAL
+295 DASEAKIQAL
-305 ETAIGEGGSVSSQID
+305 QEAVGAGGSVETQISD
-320 AKIANLDV
+320 AIADLDV

-357 ASDIP
+357 AGDIP
-362 TIEQSQVNGLGAALA
+362 TIEQGQVSGLGTALA
-377 AKQDTLAFQND
+377 AKQDVLAFQSD
-388 NYDKTTNKAITKSDL
+388 NYDKETNKVVTRSDL
-403 DAAVAGL
+403 ESAVAGL
-410 TGITHF
+410 TGAIHF
-416 KGVVENLP
+416 VGVVTELP
-424 ASAENGDIY
+424 ATANNGDLFLMGSKEY
-433 IKTDGTEH
+433 
-441 IYVKPDAATEG
+441 IYVKPEG
-452 HFEELGDQSSHIK
+452 SEQGRFEELGDQDTHAIK
-465 HGTVVDSDIAA
+465 GSIKDADVAA
-476 NAAIAQSK
+476 DAAIAQSK
-484 IAGLTDALNAKANSA
+484 IAGLTDALAAKANST
-499 DLGTMASETAADYIK
+499 DLGTMASETAADYVK

-520 YADILTATVAGTT
+520 YADILTATTAGTT
-533 YETKTDASAKLNE
+533 YETKEDAAAKLAE
-546 AKTYTTTELGKLNL
+546 AKTNTTTELGKLTL
-560 TEVSAGEGKIIS
+560 AEVSAGEGQIIS
-572 KISQVN
+572 KISQAN
-578 GKVSAETRDLVA
+578 GKVSAETRELVA

-600 VNGLDT
+600 VNGLGT

-623 GNVNDL
+623 GSVMDL
-629 QQTEGDTL
+629 QQGDSDTL
-637 IIFGGTST
+637 VLFGGTST